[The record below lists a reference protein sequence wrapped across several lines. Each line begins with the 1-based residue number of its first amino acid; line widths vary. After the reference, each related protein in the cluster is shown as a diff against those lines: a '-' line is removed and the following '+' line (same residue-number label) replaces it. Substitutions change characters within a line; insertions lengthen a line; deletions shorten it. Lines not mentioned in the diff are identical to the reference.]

1 MRRKSLLLVALV
13 GIVLASLP
21 VASTDACT
29 FCNLTGYVN
38 CESYTGTTCSA
49 PGTSKRCWINPACAC
64 EWGVCR
70 CDGTTGTWQC
80 FW

>member
-1 MRRKSLLLVALV
+1 MKRKSLLLIALV
-13 GIVLASLP
+13 VLTVAAWMPPASE
-21 VASTDACT
+21 ACL

-38 CESYTGTTCSA
+38 CESFTGTACA
-49 PGTSKRCWINPACAC
+49 AEGTSRRCYINPPCAC

-70 CDGTTGTWQC
+70 CSGGVWTC